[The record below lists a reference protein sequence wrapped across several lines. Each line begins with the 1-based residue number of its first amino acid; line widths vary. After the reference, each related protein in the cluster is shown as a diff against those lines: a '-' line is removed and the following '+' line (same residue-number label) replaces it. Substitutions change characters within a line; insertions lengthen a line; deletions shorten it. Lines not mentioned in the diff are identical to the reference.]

1 MQFDYSWPLRLGG
14 DYLELVSQ
22 RMCGQRLFWS
32 SLKGFLLQVG
42 NRLLRDGLL
51 LLALQRRRS
60 DGSVPGQLDQ
70 DARQW
75 PRRPVHRARRRPLKD
90 RLHPAVHVL
99 QRGAGTAAPAH
110 NLPQRRGLHHV
121 HGSLLGEQRLPR
133 QPLHDPRPQDFG
145 VQRAPR
151 DDGHGDGSLPCSWH
165 WQWVILELPHHEGR
179 LIAKDPLDPGYVKP
193 NSRAKPENRVS
204 RCRFSAENNPVSEQN
219 TLP

>member
-121 HGSLLGEQRLPR
+121 HGSLLGEQRVPR
-133 QPLHDPRPQDFG
+133 
-145 VQRAPR
+145 
-151 DDGHGDGSLPCSWH
+151 
-165 WQWVILELPHHEGR
+165 
-179 LIAKDPLDPGYVKP
+179 
-193 NSRAKPENRVS
+193 
-204 RCRFSAENNPVSEQN
+204 
-219 TLP
+219 